1 MLIYEIVK
9 TNRTL
14 IKILNIQTKFTKE
27 YVNLL
32 SILDTLK
39 YINFAP
45 ANIAVVYVTTVKIA
59 LDKFEEI
66 INKFI
71 NNQNLDFDNDLDL
84 NKRANLAKQQLEH
97 IKQLRQQI
105 GI

>member
-97 IKQLRQQI
+97 IKQLRKQI

>member
-14 IKILNIQTKFTKE
+14 IKILNIKTKFTKE